1 MVSKEISGMK
11 WVNVY
16 SNPLQ
21 TIVPYLVINVPAI
34 LLNVSGS
41 LCQIPDD
48 IQIKDRL
55 QILLLKLSELNSV
68 PSEIIRNRRLSDD
81 LRGKYQ
87 LINSIKFA

>member
-1 MVSKEISGMK
+1 MFLDGIKRDQWLK

-16 SNPLQ
+16 SNPLH

-34 LLNVSGS
+34 LNVSGS
-41 LCQIPDD
+41 FCQIPDD

-68 PSEIIRNRRLSDD
+68 PLA
-81 LRGKYQ
+81 
-87 LINSIKFA
+87 F